1 MSSHTWAKGMERSGQ
16 EGSHVDDR
24 RHREIWSSMHGLI
37 KIRQH
42 LADAVNGGGEWSSS
56 RARDGITLSL
66 LEELSVAIKG
76 ATARLLDGLVN
87 ESPASRRSCLLFFP
101 TEMA

>member
-37 KIRQH
+37 KIRQL

-56 RARDGITLSL
+56 W
-66 LEELSVAIKG
+66 
-76 ATARLLDGLVN
+76 
-87 ESPASRRSCLLFFP
+87 
-101 TEMA
+101 